1 LISTRASAIAK
12 PGVLVGH
19 ERRCR
24 NRPGES
30 LGPDLIERR
39 HVVDVRQVDVGL
51 DDVAGAE
58 AGAGERREELLADQI
73 DRLELDAVA
82 LPQMAVG
89 HLGLGRDAAQVARLM
104 RRQKARHENQVA
116 GLDHRHERRGRG
128 DIEAIGKDRLD
139 RRPVGRD
146 RDHVGHHGGARDQH
160 LRLQDRRVGSDIG
173 AAGGAP
179 RLVKKRD
186 RAPVLKKLI
195 AAHQPRHVGAAG
207 AQDIGAPCQTD
218 LACRSHAGAPER
230 GRSVS
235 PRSSGIRPATN
246 TQCPART
253 PRASG
258 MRAGPASLTERARV
272 SVSAAMR
279 LESACRM
286 PPANVGEFARLRRLA
301 ATVGSDD
308 PSTGAA
314 CKDNMGPD
322 RVSISAAETGRRH
335 GKP

>member
-207 AQDIGAPCQTD
+207 AQDIGRALPDRFGLPQPRR
-218 LACRSHAGAPER
+218 RSR
-230 GRSVS
+230 T
-235 PRSSGIRPATN
+235 RPF
-246 TQCPART
+246 
-253 PRASG
+253 
-258 MRAGPASLTERARV
+258 RV
-272 SVSAAMR
+272 SQVVGHQTRDEHPVPGTDTARQRDARRSRFADGEGAGERFGGHAA
-279 LESACRM
+279 
-286 PPANVGEFARLRRLA
+286 
-301 ATVGSDD
+301 
-308 PSTGAA
+308 
-314 CKDNMGPD
+314 
-322 RVSISAAETGRRH
+322 
-335 GKP
+335 